1 MPELSAIF
9 TEFKRQSCFAKQ
21 VQISNPSYDDTYDA
35 TQTLACELL
44 NQRGTYPF
52 RQSIQLQK
60 IYMTKQLKSYLA
72 SAVLLGL
79 ASSVNAAF
87 IVRGIDAPTV
97 VGNINQ
103 AESLLITQP
112 TVGTHFPSV
121 INYTDGGDAMF
132 GGGFA
137 FPGLSGTD
145 DYALDAIGF
154 LTFNTA
160 GNYVFR
166 VNSDDG
172 FRLRLN
178 NVVVSEFVGT
188 RGPAPTDTSALSFA
202 AGATSSLRLTFF
214 ERDGGDE
221 IELSY
226 SRNGGEQTLVGS
238 SSDIT
243 VSATPA
249 QVPDHA
255 TTFGLLSL
263 SMASIMVLRNR
274 AAKRT
279 V

>member
-1 MPELSAIF
+1 
-9 TEFKRQSCFAKQ
+9 
-21 VQISNPSYDDTYDA
+21 
-35 TQTLACELL
+35 
-44 NQRGTYPF
+44 
-52 RQSIQLQK
+52 
-60 IYMTKQLKSYLA
+60 MTKQLKSYLA
-72 SAVLLGL
+72 GAVLLGL

-87 IVRGIDAPTV
+87 IVRGIDAPIDDENNSI
-97 VGNINQ
+97 NIVNIDQ
-103 AESLLITQP
+103 AESLLITEP
-112 TVGTHFPSV
+112 TFGTHFPSV
-121 INYTDGGDAMF
+121 INYAAGGDADF

-160 GNYVFR
+160 GSYVFQ

-188 RGPAPTDTSALSFA
+188 RGPGDTNTSPLSFA
-202 AGATSSLRLTFF
+202 AGDTSSLRLTFF
-214 ERDGGDE
+214 ERAGGDE

-226 SRNGGEQTLVGS
+226 SLNGGEQTLVGS

-243 VSATPA
+243 VSAT
-249 QVPDHA
+249 VPDHA

-263 SMASIMVLRNR
+263 SMASIMVFRNR